1 MQDIRKDPLLE
12 FFFEEREQSESTRK
26 GYSYHFLNYYKA
38 TGLTPSKAIEE
49 ADEDEKLGLKLS
61 RRRIRKRQIEYRD
74 YLKKRNASPAS
85 IKQGLTMIRSFYSA
99 NDIILPKP
107 PAIKP
112 ENNDQ
117 IDTTNE
123 LPGLEEIKK
132 AFMKSKPLYQSIIV
146 LMASSG
152 MGRAEIMSLTIHNLL
167 DALNSLDR
175 ITKFTLEDLQD
186 IPLLRE
192 KLPTIIGPLQWTVQR
207 VKMRHTGRGPYCTF
221 STPESLDYILRYMEM
236 VRPKPETIEEK
247 IFLNRDGNPITDHG
261 FDDYF
266 RSLNRRCGWGLKGKQ
281 AYFRSHSLRKWFANK
296 LENTSLGYNNTNRLL
311 GHEPLNKTDAS
322 YFKANPEVMKSLY
335 YDNMD
340 AVTLFSKIEVHDKTD
355 ERVAE
360 LEAQIEQMR
369 KANEEMARSIQ
380 QMAIQNQQPK
390 P

>member
-1 MQDIRKDPLLE
+1 MKDPLLE
-12 FFFEEREQSESTRK
+12 FFYEEREQSKATRK
-26 GYSYHFLNYYKA
+26 GYAYHFLNYYKA

-74 YLKKRNASPAS
+74 YLKKRNASILS

-99 NDIILPKP
+99 NDVILPKP
-107 PAIKP
+107 PVIKP
-112 ENNDQ
+112 VQNDQ
-117 IDTTNE
+117 AETTNE

-132 AFMKSKPLYQSIIV
+132 ALMKAKPQYQSIII

-152 MGRAEIMSLTIHNLL
+152 MGRAEIMSLTIQNLL
-167 DALNSLDR
+167 EALNSLDKK
-175 ITKFTLEDLQD
+175 IKYTVEDLQD

-192 KLPTIIGPLQWTVQR
+192 KLPKTIGPLQWTVQR
-207 VKMRHTGRGPYCTF
+207 VKMRHTGRGPYITF
-221 STPESLDYILRYMEM
+221 STPESLDYLLRYMEM
-236 VRPKPETIEEK
+236 VRPQPEDIDEK
-247 IFLNRDGNPITDHG
+247 IYLNREGNPITDHG

-266 RSLNRRCGWGLKGKQ
+266 RSLNQRAGWGLNGKQ
-281 AYFRSHSLRKWFANK
+281 AYFRSHSLRKWFANQ
-296 LENTSLGYNNTNRLL
+296 LENTTLGYNNTNRLL

-322 YFKANPEVMKSLY
+322 YFKPNPEVMKSLY

-340 AVTLFSKIEVHDKTD
+340 AVTIYSKLEVHDKTN
-355 ERVAE
+355 ERVVE

-380 QMAIQNQQPK
+380 QMAIQSQKPK